1 MTPSTTTNKPATTA
15 KQKAAAEQAEL
26 AAAEAAA
33 APDAEAP
40 AETPAEP
47 EAPILPTEKT
57 KPTLTAESAK
67 VFLYGEEKIGK
78 TTTAAALDPEHTLLL
93 ATEEGYGALEAFV
106 KPIGSWEEFRSV
118 GPELRKGGHPFK
130 TIVIDTVDELLKLC
144 TDKVLTDL
152 GVSYAGDLE
161 FGKGWAAVTD
171 EFRLRVGALCRLGL
185 GVWFISHAKEEEVK
199 TRTGSITVT
208 SPTIGGGSRKW
219 LLGFVDYILLAR
231 AEQGEEGEQR
241 LVRTRP
247 SETYRAG
254 GRGGPDGRGILPD
267 PLPLNAIAI
276 RDAMA
281 KATAE
286 LVAPAEEKAA

>member
-1 MTPSTTTNKPATTA
+1 MTPSAQTKQEKPKPAD
-15 KQKAAAEQAEL
+15 QPPLEGAA
-26 AAAEAAA
+26 
-33 APDAEAP
+33 AP
-40 AETPAEP
+40 AETPAE
-47 EAPILPTEKT
+47 APPAPPSILPTEKT
-57 KPTLTAESAK
+57 KPSLTADSAK

-106 KPIGSWEEFRSV
+106 KPIGSWEEFRAI
-118 GPELRKGGHPFK
+118 GPELLKGGHPFK

-144 TDKVLTDL
+144 TDKVLQDL

-231 AEQGEEGEQR
+231 SEQTADQGEVR
-241 LVRTRP
+241 VVRTRP
-247 SETYRAG
+247 AENYRAG
-254 GRGGPDGRGILPD
+254 GRGGPDGKGVLPD
-267 PLPLNAIAI
+267 PIPLDAAVI

-281 KATAE
+281 TATAE
-286 LVAPAEEKAA
+286 LVAAPATAEEKKAA